1 MFYLQPGELYCSV
14 RLRKLFV
21 ISSLNGIIKA
31 MDQIISTAA
40 PAAAAVVIALFALP
54 SYIGLIR
61 QKGWLK
67 ALGMVVVI
75 GAILLAVQAAAIRF
89 TFPFGDFSFGDALGY
104 KLFGLVPWAV
114 AFAYTPLV
122 LATFWLSSKLTKN
135 GFRVV
140 LAGLFLAASN
150 VVLDPALAFMGLRS
164 WENGGPFYGVPI
176 LNFGGWLLTGLIT
189 ACVLHAMWGKED
201 SVGRSVAY
209 SGFAIVWFWGG
220 VNLGLKQWVP
230 GGIGIAIGV
239 LILVLMS
246 IERRRQKKAKDD

>member
-1 MFYLQPGELYCSV
+1 
-14 RLRKLFV
+14 
-21 ISSLNGIIKA
+21 

-40 PAAAAVVIALFALP
+40 PAAAAFLIVLFALP
-54 SYIGLIR
+54 SYIGLVR

-67 ALGMVVVI
+67 ALAITVVV
-75 GAILLAVQAAAIRF
+75 GLILLAIQATAIQF
-89 TFPFGDFSFGDALGY
+89 TYPFGDFSFGDALGY
-104 KLFGLVPWAV
+104 KVFGLVPWTI

-122 LATFWLSSKLTKN
+122 LACFWLSSKLTKN

-140 LAGLFLAASN
+140 LSGLFLAASN

-164 WENGGPFYGVPI
+164 WENGGPVYGVPI
-176 LNFGGWLLTGLIT
+176 LNFAGWFLTGIIT

-201 SVGRSVAY
+201 QVRRSIAY
-209 SGFAIVWFWGG
+209 SGFAIIWFWGG

-239 LILVLMS
+239 LFLILMN
-246 IERRRQKKAKDD
+246 IERRRQRKAKD